1 MGVNSL
7 SVQWRAVGK
16 RVRGVSHVQSGKPCQ
31 DAVDWWEQE
40 GVAALVVADGHGS
53 DRSPRSDVGAAFAV
67 DVALNALRSLHAN
80 SDLALAN
87 LRALKHLADEQ
98 LPRLLVRDWR
108 DRVLAHHAAT
118 VATTPTTLPEGAEG
132 AVPTDPAG
140 PADEPVS
147 GLGVPAA
154 SADARRPCADA
165 AQEPDLTPGMRLS
178 SNPAGLRSFALPTV
192 PGCVAEGRV
201 RLPPNRSSSAPPP
214 APEAGDVLVQRMRL
228 SGSFALPTV
237 PGCVAE
243 GRVRL
248 PPNRSSSA
256 PPPAPGAGDVLVQ
269 GMRLSGSFALPTV
282 PGCVAEG
289 RVRLPPNRSSSASP
303 PAPEAGGVLVQGMR
317 LSGSFALPT
326 VPGCV
331 AEGRVRL
338 PPNRS
343 SSGSPPAPEA
353 GDVLVQYGS
362 TLLTVLAG
370 PEVLLF
376 LQLGDGD
383 ILVVA
388 DDGTVTRPMPE
399 DSRLMANETTSL
411 CTVDAWREIRVAL
424 YPLVEGAPALIL
436 LATDGY
442 ANSFVS
448 EQDFLRVGPDYLQ
461 AIREEGLAAVASR
474 LDEWLADAS
483 TQGSGDD
490 ITLGIVARSDVAE
503 GAEHALREGAPS

>member
-248 PPNRSSSA
+248 PPNRSSS
-256 PPPAPGAGDVLVQ
+256 
-269 GMRLSGSFALPTV
+269 
-282 PGCVAEG
+282 
-289 RVRLPPNRSSSASP
+289 
-303 PAPEAGGVLVQGMR
+303 
-317 LSGSFALPT
+317 
-326 VPGCV
+326 
-331 AEGRVRL
+331 
-338 PPNRS
+338 
-343 SSGSPPAPEA
+343 GSPPAPEA

>member
-256 PPPAPGAGDVLVQ
+256 
-269 GMRLSGSFALPTV
+269 
-282 PGCVAEG
+282 
-289 RVRLPPNRSSSASP
+289 SP

-503 GAEHALREGAPS
+503 GAQHGLKEGAPS

>member
-1 MGVNSL
+1 
-7 SVQWRAVGK
+7 
-16 RVRGVSHVQSGKPCQ
+16 
-31 DAVDWWEQE
+31 
-40 GVAALVVADGHGS
+40 
-53 DRSPRSDVGAAFAV
+53 
-67 DVALNALRSLHAN
+67 
-80 SDLALAN
+80 
-87 LRALKHLADEQ
+87 
-98 LPRLLVRDWR
+98 
-108 DRVLAHHAAT
+108 
-118 VATTPTTLPEGAEG
+118 
-132 AVPTDPAG
+132 
-140 PADEPVS
+140 
-147 GLGVPAA
+147 
-154 SADARRPCADA
+154 
-165 AQEPDLTPGMRLS
+165 
-178 SNPAGLRSFALPTV
+178 
-192 PGCVAEGRV
+192 
-201 RLPPNRSSSAPPP
+201 
-214 APEAGDVLVQRMRL
+214 
-228 SGSFALPTV
+228 
-237 PGCVAE
+237 
-243 GRVRL
+243 
-248 PPNRSSSA
+248 
-256 PPPAPGAGDVLVQ
+256 
-269 GMRLSGSFALPTV
+269 
-282 PGCVAEG
+282 
-289 RVRLPPNRSSSASP
+289 
-303 PAPEAGGVLVQGMR
+303 MR

>member
-132 AVPTDPAG
+132 AVPTDSAG
-140 PADEPVS
+140 PGEEPDAGS
-147 GLGVPAA
+147 GVPAA

-178 SNPAGLRSFALPTV
+178 SNPAGLR
-192 PGCVAEGRV
+192 
-201 RLPPNRSSSAPPP
+201 
-214 APEAGDVLVQRMRL
+214 
-228 SGSFALPTV
+228 
-237 PGCVAE
+237 
-243 GRVRL
+243 
-248 PPNRSSSA
+248 
-256 PPPAPGAGDVLVQ
+256 
-269 GMRLSGSFALPTV
+269 
-282 PGCVAEG
+282 
-289 RVRLPPNRSSSASP
+289 
-303 PAPEAGGVLVQGMR
+303 
-317 LSGSFALPT
+317 SFALPT

>member
-1 MGVNSL
+1 
-7 SVQWRAVGK
+7 
-16 RVRGVSHVQSGKPCQ
+16 VSHVQSGKPCQ

-53 DRSPRSDVGAAFAV
+53 DRSPRSDVGAAIAV
-67 DVALNALRSLHAN
+67 EVALNALRCLHA
-80 SDLALAN
+80 SPDLTLAN

-118 VATTPTTLPEGAEG
+118 VATGNTTLPDSAEG
-132 AVPTDPAG
+132 AVSTDSAG
-140 PADEPVS
+140 PVDEPVS
-147 GLGVPAA
+147 GLGVPAV
-154 SADARRPCADA
+154 SSDARRPCADA

-201 RLPPNRSSSAPPP
+201 RLPPNRPSSA
-214 APEAGDVLVQRMRL
+214 
-228 SGSFALPTV
+228 
-237 PGCVAE
+237 
-243 GRVRL
+243 
-248 PPNRSSSA
+248 
-256 PPPAPGAGDVLVQ
+256 
-269 GMRLSGSFALPTV
+269 
-282 PGCVAEG
+282 
-289 RVRLPPNRSSSASP
+289 
-303 PAPEAGGVLVQGMR
+303 
-317 LSGSFALPT
+317 
-326 VPGCV
+326 
-331 AEGRVRL
+331 
-338 PPNRS
+338 
-343 SSGSPPAPEA
+343 SPPAPEA

-424 YPLVEGAPALIL
+424 HPLVEGAPALIL

-503 GAEHALREGAPS
+503 GAEHELREGAPS

>member
-201 RLPPNRSSSAPPP
+201 RLPPNRSSS
-214 APEAGDVLVQRMRL
+214 
-228 SGSFALPTV
+228 
-237 PGCVAE
+237 
-243 GRVRL
+243 
-248 PPNRSSSA
+248 
-256 PPPAPGAGDVLVQ
+256 
-269 GMRLSGSFALPTV
+269 
-282 PGCVAEG
+282 
-289 RVRLPPNRSSSASP
+289 
-303 PAPEAGGVLVQGMR
+303 
-317 LSGSFALPT
+317 
-326 VPGCV
+326 
-331 AEGRVRL
+331 
-338 PPNRS
+338 
-343 SSGSPPAPEA
+343 GSPPAPEA

-461 AIREEGLAAVASR
+461 AIREEGLAAVGSH
-474 LDEWLADAS
+474 LDEWLAEAS

-490 ITLGIVARSDVAE
+490 ITLGIVSRSDVAE
-503 GAEHALREGAPS
+503 GAQHGLKEGAPS